1 MDKLSKLLIV
11 FLCVLLCLLIFAI
24 SPIVSAIVNQPQP
37 QAAQWGY
44 FGVSGGGIAPS
55 ETAGGSD
62 GAAVE
67 FAGTAATTLW
77 MGSFD
82 LSDDVDESF
91 EWSAWL
97 PADYA
102 NGGAL
107 SDLRF
112 CWITDDTD
120 LGTIEIEVQAKAVGD
135 GDLVSV
141 AYSSAVVQADTS
153 NGANK
158 MNIVTFAN
166 SLVPANSPQRGEALV
181 LRFLIDES
189 DSTINTTVYFNLLQ
203 FRYPRAG

>member
-1 MDKLSKLLIV
+1 MIK
-11 FLCVLLCLLIFAI
+11 VLLAILLVCLVFGSQAQ
-24 SPIVSAIVNQPQP
+24 AIVNQPPP

-55 ETAGGSD
+55 ETIGGTD

-67 FAGTAATTLW
+67 FTGTAATTLW

-112 CWITDDTD
+112 CWITDDAD